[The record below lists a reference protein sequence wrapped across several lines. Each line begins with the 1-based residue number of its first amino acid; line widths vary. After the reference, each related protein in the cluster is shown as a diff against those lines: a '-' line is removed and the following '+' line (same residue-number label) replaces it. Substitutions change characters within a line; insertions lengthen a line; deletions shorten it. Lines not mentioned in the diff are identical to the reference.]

1 MSWALDQFILWL
13 QQYTCTLVSCFK
25 WARFTNV
32 MTRHCGNFS
41 RLFQFL
47 TYKDKNSLIV
57 KETEHVWYFCASPSL
72 FWFSDHDFEIMTSCV
87 CKQCWKLLP
96 VFLWY
101 SFQEQDLTRPYNKYL
116 INYVI
121 CLVIITGKSQTSA
134 LMFDRAQGFGLRF
147 PRNELTL
154 G

>member
-1 MSWALDQFILWL
+1 M
-13 QQYTCTLVSCFK
+13 
-25 WARFTNV
+25 
-32 MTRHCGNFS
+32 
-41 RLFQFL
+41 
-47 TYKDKNSLIV
+47 
-57 KETEHVWYFCASPSL
+57 
-72 FWFSDHDFEIMTSCV
+72 
-87 CKQCWKLLP
+87 
-96 VFLWY
+96 FLWY

-154 G
+154 GYDDDSIPLIIIRGYNKRYTSDGLIVWGKY